1 MKRIVSWLCVAVFC
15 LCLGA
20 PVSAQP
26 LDPEREC
33 SLTLQFAQEDN
44 YFSGVDIS
52 VYRVAQANPDGT
64 FDKIA
69 PFDAYAVSIYDITDA
84 KGWSDLAN
92 TLSGYVQA
100 DRMAASATV
109 TTDNEGKALFTGLP
123 TGLYLVDGFGLSLS
137 SVGIVAFEP
146 FMVYLPTQNEGEY
159 EYDLVAKPKVDR
171 FTPAPE
177 QTEYRVLKLWED
189 IGYTSHRTAV
199 QVEIY
204 KDGALAETV
213 TLSSANN
220 WSYAWTDPGQS
231 VWTVVER
238 DVPEGYT
245 VHTDEKGTTFIITN
259 QWNPATPDQPD
270 EPIDPPDTGD
280 VSPLWLYVL
289 VLCLSGLGL
298 VIVGLALLRGNRY
311 EKKRQ

>member
-1 MKRIVSWLCVAVFC
+1 MYQIGDLVVYGSM
-15 LCLGA
+15 
-20 PVSAQP
+20 
-26 LDPEREC
+26 
-33 SLTLQFAQEDN
+33 
-44 YFSGVDIS
+44 GVC
-52 VYRVAQANPDGT
+52 R
-64 FDKIA
+64 
-69 PFDAYAVSIYDITDA
+69 
-84 KGWSDLAN
+84 
-92 TLSGYVQA
+92 
-100 DRMAASATV
+100 
-109 TTDNEGKALFTGLP
+109 
-123 TGLYLVDGFGLSLS
+123 VDGFSHPDSGNSVLFYCLSPLYQS
-137 SVGIVAFEP
+137 GVIHTPVESEKVPLRPIMTTEAAEALLAQ
-146 FMVYLPTQNEGEY
+146 LPT
-159 EYDLVAKPKVDR
+159 
-171 FTPAPE
+171 
-177 QTEYRVLKLWED
+177 
-189 IGYTSHRTAV
+189 I

-204 KDGALAETV
+204 KDGALAQTV

-245 VHTDEKGTTFIITN
+245 VHTDEKDTTFIITN